1 MDYIKIGKYAGN
13 DPNADEYQFKV
24 VLDEEYVDSTDV
36 YMWFETPNFSDKDYL
51 WCRQQAMIY
60 IQVIGGFTSLTNN
73 IHKELAIKNFCV
85 GEEDRLSMFTLEEQ
99 EVFWFEFA
107 MKSELCRSRRWD
119 KAKSYASFR
128 LSIADSN
135 DLAEATMDL
144 NMLYIKYGIDSFV
157 KDGKWGLIDW
167 LDSDGI
173 YEENGFKS
181 KQYYNEVILNGI
193 LSILERGCNEC

>member
-1 MDYIKIGKYAGN
+1 MSYIKIGKYAGN
-13 DPNADEYQFKV
+13 DPNADEYQFKEI
-24 VLDEEYVDSTDV
+24 LDVDYVDSTDV
-36 YMWFETPNFSDKDYL
+36 YMWFEAPNFSKKDYL
-51 WCRQQAMIY
+51 WCREQAMIY
-60 IQVIGGFTSLTNN
+60 IQSIGGFSALTND
-73 IHKELAIKNFCV
+73 IHKELAVKNFCV

-128 LSIADSN
+128 LSIVDSN
-135 DLAEATMDL
+135 DLAEVTMDL

-167 LDSDGI
+167 LNSDGI
-173 YEENGFKS
+173 YSDTGFTNKT
-181 KQYYNEVILNGI
+181 YYNADIQTGILNI
-193 LSILERGCNEC
+193 LQRGY